1 MKSVIGRLITL
12 EGIDGSGKSTA
23 LPHIASRLK
32 EDRPDRRLVLSAEPT
47 QGPVGRIIRSN
58 LSGTADS
65 ATGSPDDGL
74 PTSPDACSPQALKAA
89 RMNELFLFFADHAQ
103 HLASTIIPALED
115 GDVILCDRYAD
126 STAAYQGVTLREVL
140 PDPVAWIQSILLPW
154 NRLPDITLLFLI
166 DPRAAMQR
174 MQSRSGREK
183 FERLEFLQSVDENF
197 RRMAAAEPKRFVL
210 IDAEKGERQVA
221 QDAVEAILRRLSL

>member
-1 MKSVIGRLITL
+1 MKSGIGRLITL

-23 LPHIASRLK
+23 LPHIASRLG
-32 EDRPDRRLVLSAEPT
+32 EELPDRRLVLSAEPT
-47 QGPVGRIIRSN
+47 KGPVGRIIRSN
-58 LSGTADS
+58 LSGTPTS
-65 ATGSPDDGL
+65 GSPHEQ
-74 PTSPDACSPQALKAA
+74 PACIQKACYRQAQAAA

-115 GDVILCDRYAD
+115 GAIILCDRYAD

-154 NRLPDITLLFLI
+154 NRPPDMTLLFLI

-210 IDAEKGERQVA
+210 IDAEKEERRVA